1 MNDPTRLLHPF
12 GRTEEEEDLN
22 ILTNGGD
29 TGWWDDNGRPAPWP
43 QDFLDAD
50 AGWTNGNGNRD
61 ADNPPEE
68 DHKNP
73 PF

>member
-1 MNDPTRLLHPF
+1 MNDPTRSLHPF
-12 GRTEEEEDLN
+12 GRSEDDDLN
-22 ILTNGGD
+22 ILANGGD
-29 TGWWDDNGRPAPWP
+29 TGWWGDDGRPAPWP

-61 ADNPPEE
+61 AGNTATNDPE
-68 DHKNP
+68 NT